1 MLESLLGSKNRERV
15 LVFLFCRREG
25 YAREI
30 ARFYRTD
37 LDPIQ
42 KQLSRLEY
50 GGVLASRKAGRTILY
65 QLNPRYV
72 FSPELTALLKRSLE
86 FLDKPEREL
95 LSPARTR
102 PRRKGKP
109 Q

>member
-1 MLESLLGSKNRERV
+1 MLESLFGSKNRERV
-15 LVFLFCRREG
+15 LVFLYCRREG

-30 ARFYRTD
+30 ARFYKTD
-37 LDPIQ
+37 LDPVQ

-50 GGVLASRKAGRTILY
+50 SGVIASRKADRTRLY

-72 FSPELTALLKRSLE
+72 FSVELGALLKRSLE
-86 FLDKPEREL
+86 FLDKPERDIL
-95 LSPARTR
+95 APVRTR

-109 Q
+109 L